1 VQTFRATKKP
11 ALVKL
16 GIANRPRSRT
26 PRGAPDLSELSLVNR
41 ANSAGLTLFNI
52 CRIRKRFV
60 PPAKSEFQPLRR
72 VFRASRGRSQDH
84 TWGKSR
90 GAVESA
96 SKSRRDADV
105 DFREVRTFLELMV
118 VPRSKVADPE
128 KPRLH
133 RFISFIAS
141 RSSFRPGFCALFM
154 QICARETAQW
164 PRRWDSS
171 NRNRNRPADGRR
183 SLKTIKI
190 NRLSRM

>member
-72 VFRASRGRSQDH
+72 LMSRRH
-84 TWGKSR
+84 R
-90 GAVESA
+90 GA
-96 SKSRRDADV
+96 D
-105 DFREVRTFLELMV
+105 
-118 VPRSKVADPE
+118 
-128 KPRLH
+128 
-133 RFISFIAS
+133 
-141 RSSFRPGFCALFM
+141 
-154 QICARETAQW
+154 
-164 PRRWDSS
+164 
-171 NRNRNRPADGRR
+171 R
-183 SLKTIKI
+183 SLGPRGDARRTTRGEKVGEP
-190 NRLSRM
+190 SRVQVNQDGTQMSTSGRCGRFWS